1 MASEEFYFYTKGM
14 TVGYGGVPLIR
25 DIELKIRRGE
35 ILTLIGPNGAG
46 KTTILRSIIRQLPLI
61 GGAVYLDGKDISSF
75 TGNDLAHRLS
85 VVLTERVRPELMTCE
100 DVVSTGRYPYT
111 GRFGVLD
118 KEDRKL
124 VQESMELVHIQ
135 ELKDRDFRQTSDGQK
150 QRVMLARALCQQPE
164 VLVLDEPTSYLDI
177 RYKLEF
183 LSVIQKMAK
192 ESKLTVI
199 MSLHELDLAERIS
212 DRIACVRGDCID
224 RFGTPEEIF
233 SGGYIPRLYG
243 ITAGAYNELTG
254 SLELKKTS
262 GTPEIFVIAGCG
274 HGTPVF
280 RRLQREG
287 IPFATGILWK
297 NDLDYPAARALAARL
312 IAEKSFCQ
320 FSEKKLKEAKELME
334 GCRRVICAPGL
345 EGELNG
351 DMANGLRELI
361 QYAKERNKFC

>member
-1 MASEEFYFYTKGM
+1 MASGEFYFYTKGM

-192 ESKLTVI
+192 ERKLTVI

-351 DMANGLRELI
+351 GMANGLRELI

>member
-1 MASEEFYFYTKGM
+1 
-14 TVGYGGVPLIR
+14 
-25 DIELKIRRGE
+25 
-35 ILTLIGPNGAG
+35 
-46 KTTILRSIIRQLPLI
+46 
-61 GGAVYLDGKDISSF
+61 
-75 TGNDLAHRLS
+75 
-85 VVLTERVRPELMTCE
+85 
-100 DVVSTGRYPYT
+100 
-111 GRFGVLD
+111 
-118 KEDRKL
+118 
-124 VQESMELVHIQ
+124 
-135 ELKDRDFRQTSDGQK
+135 
-150 QRVMLARALCQQPE
+150 
-164 VLVLDEPTSYLDI
+164 
-177 RYKLEF
+177 
-183 LSVIQKMAK
+183 MAK
-192 ESKLTVI
+192 ERKLTVI

-351 DMANGLRELI
+351 GMANGLRELI